1 MIHLLPFLVLAQSA
15 TQPLPKTGNETLD
28 TLIYVGSTLAG
39 IMGLREGTYWLSK
52 LNERR
57 NGNGGD
63 VLKQVAE
70 IQRETLKELEEF
82 RREVRHDHERIE
94 DQLNELRRQA

>member
-1 MIHLLPFLVLAQSA
+1 
-15 TQPLPKTGNETLD
+15 
-28 TLIYVGSTLAG
+28 
-39 IMGLREGTYWLSK
+39 MGLREGTYWLSK
-52 LNERR
+52 LHERR
-57 NGNGGD
+57 SGGNGE

-94 DQLNELRRQA
+94 DQIAELRRRA